1 MIIFLFSPYLSLLLR
16 FPMCCHKA
24 ACGSIFASVAAAF
37 FVSSSAKSPC
47 FFLLSPLHFA
57 PSSLVLCS
65 LPLCTMLPPPL
76 YYAPSPF
83 ILCLLPLCPML
94 PSPLYYVPSSLVLAA
109 SSLSFSSQLRQKDGK
124 RTAKGRQKDG
134 NKCPLLPDFALM
146 ICRLCPTWTLH
157 IPIKPGISGV
167 IQ

>member
-24 ACGSIFASVAAAF
+24 ACGSIFASVVAAF
-37 FVSSSAKSPC
+37 FVPSSAKSPC

-57 PSSLVLCS
+57 PSPFVLCS
-65 LPLCTMLPPPL
+65 LPLCTMLP
-76 YYAPSPF
+76 
-83 ILCLLPLCPML
+83 
-94 PSPLYYVPSSLVLAA
+94 SPLYFAPSSLVLAA
-109 SSLSFSSQLRQKDGK
+109 SSLSFNSQLRQKDGK
-124 RTAKGRQKDG
+124 RTAKRRQKDG